1 MPFPKSKHPLPINFG
16 CTQRIIQNEVY
27 PNSYNNLKPH
37 LSLNVVRGGSEVHLL
52 VVRLN
57 CSTIEPVSVPPIRMK
72 ESLYPTM
79 QWRLLA
85 LAIATKGRQL
95 LELPSKYSVVL
106 GELPPPLLRPQK
118 REMRYSVKFR
128 DRFY

>member
-1 MPFPKSKHPLPINFG
+1 MNIANNPEGRTYALLINQ
-16 CTQRIIQNEVY
+16 CDTIQ
-27 PNSYNNLKPH
+27 PH

-57 CSTIEPVSVPPIRMK
+57 CSTIEPVSVPPIRMN

-106 GELPPPLLRPQK
+106 GELHPPLLRPQK